1 MITDILNLHAEIL
14 RQRIVAQMAAHNK
27 NASGKTAK
35 GLQVVVTDTGFKL
48 IDTKGNF
55 HFVEYGS
62 APHKDK
68 RVSHGFA
75 EIIKQWIK
83 TKGIHVRGNED
94 SVAYAIAAQLKLK
107 GNKQYQS
114 KKPAGIIQSALD
126 KQYIDRLKA
135 DILQTITNHYSP
147 TTTH

>member
-83 TKGIHVRGNED
+83 AKGIPVKGNPD
-94 SVAYAIAAQLKLK
+94 SVAYAIAAHLKRK
-107 GNKQYQS
+107 GSKQHQS
-114 KKPAGIIQSALD
+114 KKHAGIILSALD
-126 KQYIDRLKA
+126 KEYMDRLVSSIA
-135 DILQTITNHYSP
+135 ASIMNY
-147 TTTH
+147 